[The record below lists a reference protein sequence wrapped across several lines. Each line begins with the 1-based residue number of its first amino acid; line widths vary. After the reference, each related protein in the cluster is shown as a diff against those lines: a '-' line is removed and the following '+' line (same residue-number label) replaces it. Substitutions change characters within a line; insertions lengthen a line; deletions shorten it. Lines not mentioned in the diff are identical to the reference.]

1 MAGCE
6 ARNPGGDESAGIKE
20 VLKWV
25 LLGATIGA
33 AAATSAGGLG
43 WVTGV
48 FGAAIGSV
56 VGFGVGRAI
65 QWFSRLKE
73 QSPRTIQ
80 LNGHIECAGR
90 NTGGW
95 PAWGMNDGDW
105 TFNLGVQDDRN
116 VESPAGLSLAAVR
129 TRVAPGASAAFES
142 VDPGSG
148 VGILHCEISS
158 AIGTGAAIG
167 APIGAVAGVIAGAI
181 LCAALGWVTFGLA
194 CLLAI
199 LLGAILGETL
209 GELIAAGIGAIADAL
224 SDFDRK
230 GEGIERC
237 CTVVF
242 RGRWVTDTSHQHN
255 EIHDIDSIQI
265 VGCGV
270 GSTQEG
276 LFLAGAVGI
285 GRIPTGRDP

>member
-1 MAGCE
+1 VHQQCASDRQE
-6 ARNPGGDESAGIKE
+6 DD
-20 VLKWV
+20 
-25 LLGATIGA
+25 
-33 AAATSAGGLG
+33 
-43 WVTGV
+43 
-48 FGAAIGSV
+48 
-56 VGFGVGRAI
+56 
-65 QWFSRLKE
+65 
-73 QSPRTIQ
+73 
-80 LNGHIECAGR
+80 IEH
-90 NTGGW
+90 
-95 PAWGMNDGDW
+95 
-105 TFNLGVQDDRN
+105 
-116 VESPAGLSLAAVR
+116 R

-158 AIGTGAAIG
+158 AVGTGAAIG

-209 GELIAAGIGAIADAL
+209 GELIGAGIGAIADAL

-270 GSTQEG
+270 GSTEEG
-276 LFLAGAVGI
+276 LLLAGAVGI
-285 GRIPTGRDP
+285 GRIPTGRDPDGPRSLGGRYAKRTLRFRCAHVCSPPFTCAGGVGSSQGPSFTGICPVLDSATIISCPMSRQLPSWTPLTCSPSACGKSAGGRCGV